1 MSFNHYVKLKQ
12 HQKAKS
18 KYCGKD
24 STGSHWTKKATEG
37 WMWANQRTAQLSY
50 RCYDKYLEQLLAKL
64 TGKTNVAGYENAM
77 KVTHV
82 TRNYAE
88 DCTV

>member
-1 MSFNHYVKLKQ
+1 
-12 HQKAKS
+12 
-18 KYCGKD
+18 
-24 STGSHWTKKATEG
+24 
-37 WMWANQRTAQLSY
+37 MWANQRTAQLSY